1 MALFSGSRH
10 LPCRHVCVL
19 WSGRSPRLF
28 DRPPRCARVWSPR
41 GTDRRGAGCETPRGR
56 IGIVWARTFSCRP
69 CPRCGSPG
77 KERQRRLLEGTA
89 GREPHRATA
98 AGVSGSLVRK
108 NDWLAAE
115 RDPRFK
121 RPYTELSYQPMIEL
135 LAYLRTGALATRSTT
150 TSPGRYAGMD
160 NGWALSLIQPMIIP
174 CLHRIFVNVAG
185 RSFPKLA
192 RFTAWTILRRLQPEF
207 HSGIFRSCY
216 RTRPRSIS
224 ERLRFQLAP
233 LRARPWW
240 ANLPSGPDSNHFGRY
255 FRPLLISGHRNRRP
269 ISGTM
274 VPLPTNGYSGGS
286 GSRSDVKVTVTRSPS
301 PTVILG

>member
-1 MALFSGSRH
+1 
-10 LPCRHVCVL
+10 
-19 WSGRSPRLF
+19 
-28 DRPPRCARVWSPR
+28 
-41 GTDRRGAGCETPRGR
+41 
-56 IGIVWARTFSCRP
+56 VWARTFSCRP

-160 NGWALSLIQPMIIP
+160 NGWALSLIQPVIIEFDKSIVDFP
-174 CLHRIFVNVAG
+174 NIKRIAGGPPTIRFRIF
-185 RSFPKLA
+185 RI
-192 RFTAWTILRRLQPEF
+192 RQILCRRW
-207 HSGIFRSCY
+207 I
-216 RTRPRSIS
+216 
-224 ERLRFQLAP
+224 
-233 LRARPWW
+233 
-240 ANLPSGPDSNHFGRY
+240 
-255 FRPLLISGHRNRRP
+255 
-269 ISGTM
+269 
-274 VPLPTNGYSGGS
+274 
-286 GSRSDVKVTVTRSPS
+286 
-301 PTVILG
+301 